1 MDVSL
6 QVQMEPDGTCLFVY
20 GSWSCVVVVVDAD
33 LRPLSSLLRRAIK
46 LMQSNTTVKVYTL
59 QFFIGFD
66 TWVDGV
72 CAAAELL
79 LHYTGWGGGDGGVVE
94 GRGSAP
100 QPPLTEAPA
109 CVTQSPAPK
118 MTIKLNQHVS
128 ETV

>member
-1 MDVSL
+1 MFV
-6 QVQMEPDGTCLFVY
+6 CLFVY
-20 GSWSCVVVVVDAD
+20 GFWSCVVAVDAD

-66 TWVDGV
+66 TWVDEV

-79 LHYTGWGGGDGGVVE
+79 LHYTGWGGGGG
-94 GRGSAP
+94 GSAP
-100 QPPLTEAPA
+100 QPPLTEAPV
-109 CVTQSPAPK
+109 CVTQSPPPK